1 MVMMEFGA
9 GGDKGLCSS
18 DMTYYGQLFN
28 VHMVFSSF
36 FIVFSYLDPPAKLEL
51 VSFYDLNMF

>member
-28 VHMVFSSF
+28 DHMVFSFF
-36 FIVFSYLDPPAKLEL
+36 FIVFPIWIH
-51 VSFYDLNMF
+51 